1 MYALLFQ
8 LPIFFVDVRQ
18 VAEIEIAG
26 ALTAMTL
33 CMMIGG
39 PMSAVAGRL
48 IGIRYTAVLAACT
61 NIFGLYLYS
70 DLESALAPIDIIV
83 PMALMGFAG
92 GIAGP
97 VVQAAGMLAIEKEKA
112 GMAAG
117 GLSTMRYLGGAL
129 GISILSLNLGTESM
143 TSVEQHLSII
153 PYYAGALTIV
163 LMSAFLL
170 PASNKKA
177 DHMEGS

>member
-1 MYALLFQ
+1 
-8 LPIFFVDVRQ
+8 
-18 VAEIEIAG
+18 
-26 ALTAMTL
+26 
-33 CMMIGG
+33 
-39 PMSAVAGRL
+39 
-48 IGIRYTAVLAACT
+48 
-61 NIFGLYLYS
+61 
-70 DLESALAPIDIIV
+70 
-83 PMALMGFAG
+83 
-92 GIAGP
+92 
-97 VVQAAGMLAIEKEKA
+97 
-112 GMAAG
+112 MAAG